1 MASEMDQL
9 ASLAGL
15 FAVVLLRFLYVHLHK
30 RRHQT
35 SSPVKPPASLDEES
49 QPLIA
54 PYLPTRTSLTC
65 RGKIVCN
72 LAVIAY
78 MAVTIFVAV
87 ATIKE
92 FEGPVLKDSRFVFG
106 RGGMVTVALITLART
121 WLYKSDA
128 LLRELQADAVTL
140 IAIPYV
146 MEVLGTP
153 VAQFPGRRFVDFLIA
168 PALGA
173 LCFLTAKD

>member
-1 MASEMDQL
+1 MDQL

-15 FAVVLLRFLYVHLHK
+15 LAIVLLRFLYVHLHK

-35 SSPVKPPASLDEES
+35 PPPAKPPASLDEES

-54 PYLPTRTSLTC
+54 PSLPLPTRTFLTC
-65 RGKIVCN
+65 RRKIVCH

-78 MAVTIFVAV
+78 IAASIFVAV
-87 ATIKE
+87 ETIKE
-92 FEGPVLKDSRFVFG
+92 FGGPVLKDSRFVLG
-106 RGGMVTVALITLART
+106 RGGMVTNALIKLARI
-121 WLYKSDA
+121 WFYKSDA
-128 LLRELQADAVTL
+128 LLRELQADSVTL

-153 VAQFPGRRFVDFLIA
+153 VVQFPGRRFVDFLIA

-173 LCFLTAKD
+173 LCFLTVKD